1 MPEKHTIPESWP
13 LKVGVGKAS
22 HKGMVRDH
30 NEDSLVSF
38 EFLFGEDATER
49 FFGLYAVADGIG
61 GYESGEVASRLA
73 LLVFAE
79 NVVRSLLLPGL
90 NGETYRLN
98 REFALQMLTEGV
110 KAANYEVYTQ
120 VQAAESGMGTT
131 LAAVLIIDTMAYI
144 TNVGDSRVYLLDGG
158 QLRQITN
165 DHSLVASLVAAGEI
179 TPEEVYTHPRRNII
193 TRSLGTQLDIEVDL
207 FTEELHASDSLML
220 CSDGLWEMVRDNEI
234 REVVLEADGAQSACE
249 RLVKLANQNGGVD
262 NISVIMVKVSP

>member
-1 MPEKHTIPESWP
+1 MPDKHTSLESRS
-13 LKVGVGKAS
+13 LKVEVGKAS

-38 EFLFGEDATER
+38 ELLFYEDATER

-61 GYESGEVASRLA
+61 GYEGGEIASRLA

-79 NVVRSLLLPGL
+79 NVVGSLLLPGL
-90 NGETYRLN
+90 NSETHRLN
-98 REFALQMLTEGV
+98 QEVALQILTEGV
-110 KAANYEVYTQ
+110 KTANNQVYTQ
-120 VQAAESGMGTT
+120 AEQSGMGTT

-144 TNVGDSRVYLLDGG
+144 ANVGDSRVYLLNQG

-193 TRSLGTQLDIEVDL
+193 TRCLGMQPDIEVDL
-207 FTEELHASDSLML
+207 FTEELHPGDSVLL

-234 REVVLEADGAQSACE
+234 QEVAIKADDAQFACE

-262 NISVIMVKVSP
+262 NVSVIMVKVSP